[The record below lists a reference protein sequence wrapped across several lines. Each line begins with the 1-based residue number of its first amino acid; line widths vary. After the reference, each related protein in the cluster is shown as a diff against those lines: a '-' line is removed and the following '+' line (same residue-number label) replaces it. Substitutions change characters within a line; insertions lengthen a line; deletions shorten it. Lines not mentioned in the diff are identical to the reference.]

1 MLGYHQRKKHNKY
14 IIFSRLVNP
23 QTMSGDGHRRQ
34 PWLTDVD
41 ETTHR
46 QWVESILTPSST
58 VGYRRWWNNPQ
69 TMSGDG
75 HRRQPWVTDVD
86 ETMTENNISL
96 F

>member
-1 MLGYHQRKKHNKY
+1 MLGYHQGKKHNKY
-14 IIFSRLVNP
+14 IIFSRLV
-23 QTMSGDGHRRQ
+23 
-34 PWLTDVD
+34 
-41 ETTHR
+41 
-46 QWVESILTPSST
+46 
-58 VGYRRWWNNPQ
+58 NPQ